1 MELGNIAAS
10 PGEKA
15 FGFFE
20 TGKTHGRFPVHIPLH
35 IVAGAAAGPTLLVQ
49 AGASGLE
56 VEPALTLPGLVS
68 SLDPAGL
75 AGTLIVAPL
84 LNTSGFEFEQ
94 ANAVW
99 DDKDLNALGRGDP
112 NGTVSEQMIDRY
124 YREVVARAD
133 AVIDVRTGAQWSY
146 HRYAGVFRAGDEA
159 ASRALAVALGLP
171 QVLLGQRD
179 DGSSALEAARDG
191 KAVASAWI
199 GGGPGL
205 RDYRADDQADDQR
218 RLRNAVHNAL
228 IHLGMMEGEPAWE
241 GDRVSVLE
249 AHTYLEP
256 SGERGF
262 TFIDKAKR
270 GTSVAAGE
278 ALGHVRHPF
287 SGEHLEEVTAPRA
300 GVMLHAGASW
310 PVVPEGVTLAIL
322 GDPVDE
328 VTP

>member
-1 MELGNIAAS
+1 MKIGSIEAR

-20 TGKTHGRFPVHIPLH
+20 TGRTHGRFPVHIPLH
-35 IVAGAAAGPTLLVQ
+35 IVAGASDGPTLLVQ

-56 VEPALTLPGLVS
+56 PEPALTLPGVVAA
-68 SLDPAGL
+68 LDPAEL
-75 AGTLIVAPL
+75 SGTLIVVPL
-84 LNTSGFEFEQ
+84 MNTSGFEFEQ
-94 ANAVW
+94 INAVW

-112 NGTVSEQMIDRY
+112 GGTVSEQMIDRY
-124 YREVVARAD
+124 FREVVAHAD

-159 ASRALAVALGLP
+159 ASRTLAVSLGLP

-179 DGSSALEAARDG
+179 DGSTALEAARDG

-205 RDYRADDQADDQR
+205 RDYRADDQR

-228 IHLGMMEGEPAWE
+228 IHLGMAEGEPAWE
-241 GDRVSVLE
+241 GDRVAVLE
-249 AHTYLEP
+249 AHSYLMP
-256 SGERGF
+256 HGERGF

-270 GTSVAAGE
+270 GAAVAAGE
-278 ALGHVRHPF
+278 SLGHVRHPF
-287 SGEHLEEVTAPRA
+287 SGERLADVTAPRA

-310 PVVPEGVTLAIL
+310 PVVPEGVALAIL

-328 VTP
+328 VTR